1 MGLTAAT
8 GAQDVGAD
16 LPSLRV
22 VRPASFGATSPVE
35 EEPAVALIRWP
46 EQVALLPQLRSQHR
60 PRLLLVDLD
69 SQPPLVTDP
78 LEDWVRTPVEE
89 RDLQARVA
97 TLAGRAGRGAA
108 PTVDG
113 RGRLRFRDQWVAL
126 SPIEYNLARVLIERF
141 GEVVEDTALYAQAW
155 GDHPAGPGALRVH
168 VTRLR
173 RRLVAMGLEIR
184 AVRGQGYVL
193 QQAVTQRAWSG

>member
-1 MGLTAAT
+1 LSGAA
-8 GAQDVGAD
+8 
-16 LPSLRV
+16 SLRV
-22 VRPASFGATSPVE
+22 FRPASLGPTSPAE

-46 EQVALLPQLRSQHR
+46 EEVALLPQLRAQKR
-60 PRLLLVDLD
+60 ARLLLVDLE
-69 SQPPLVTDP
+69 SEPPLVTDP

-108 PTVDG
+108 PVVDG
-113 RGRLRFRDQWVAL
+113 RGRLCFRDHWVAL

-141 GEVVEDTALYAQAW
+141 GEVVEDTELYSQAW
-155 GDHPAGPGALRVH
+155 GEHPAGPGALRVH
-168 VTRLR
+168 LTRLR
-173 RRLVAMGLEIR
+173 RRLADMGLEIR

-193 QQAVTQRAWSG
+193 QHAVTQRAWSG